1 MSVALAKRCG
11 DVQAAASQGICEGCY
26 RSIDEIVAWGT
37 LPDAKRMAV
46 WQTLQARALAV
57 GCTPPA
63 LPQGVLETA
72 TTTGTGV
79 GVSAAPAKRQPQS

>member
-1 MSVALAKRCG
+1 MSVGLAKRCG

-37 LPDAKRMAV
+37 LPDMQRLTV
-46 WQTLQARALAV
+46 WQTLQARAQAV

-63 LPQGVLETA
+63 LPQAVLDTVA
-72 TTTGTGV
+72 TIS
-79 GVSAAPAKRQPQS
+79 VSAAIAKRQSQS